1 MAPENLRVLITNDD
15 GYQAPGIRALAPAIA
30 ELGYDVLVVAPL
42 DDQSGVG
49 SARAG
54 MVGRPIRTLSE
65 DEDGI
70 TYHGIDGTPALAVT
84 LASVGAFG
92 AAPDLVVSGINRGHN
107 IGVPIFHSGTVAAA
121 LTAAGQGLSAVAISI
136 DSEDPAHWGTAGAV
150 AAEAL
155 TWIVPEPAGT
165 VLTINVPDRPLDQLA
180 GVRHASLAP
189 ITRSRI
195 TGTTAP
201 TGEPMIELEPPA
213 ANPVHNSDEAL
224 LAAGFVS
231 VTPIIGI
238 REVKDDTA
246 ATALAKRLSGY
257 R

>member
-1 MAPENLRVLITNDD
+1 MAPEQLRVLITNDD

-54 MVGRPIRTLSE
+54 MVGRPIRTATE
-65 DEDGI
+65 DFGGI
-70 TYHGIDGTPALAVT
+70 TYTGIDGTPALAVT

-107 IGVPIFHSGTVAAA
+107 VGVPIFHSGTVAAA
-121 LTAAGQGLSAVAISI
+121 LTAAGQGTSAVAVSI
-136 DSEDPAHWGTAGAV
+136 DSEDPSYWGTAATV
-150 AAEAL
+150 AGEAL
-155 TWIVPEPAGT
+155 TWIVPEPTGT

-189 ITRSRI
+189 IKRSRI
-195 TGTTAP
+195 VGTTAP

-213 ANPVHNSDEAL
+213 ANPVADSDEVL
-224 LAAGFVS
+224 LSSGFVT

-238 REVKDDTA
+238 REVNDDSA
-246 ATALAKRLSGY
+246 ATALAKRL

>member
-1 MAPENLRVLITNDD
+1 MAPEQLRVLITNDD

-54 MVGRPIRTLSE
+54 MVGRPIRTSSE
-65 DEDGI
+65 QEGGI

-92 AAPDLVVSGINRGHN
+92 AAPDVVVSGINRGHN

-121 LTAAGQGLSAVAISI
+121 LTAAGQGTSAVAVSI
-136 DSEDPAHWGTAGAV
+136 DSEDPSYWETAGTV

-155 TWIVPEPAGT
+155 TWIVPEPTGT

-189 ITRSRI
+189 IKRSRI

-201 TGEPMIELEPPA
+201 TGEPMIQLEPSLP
-213 ANPVHNSDEAL
+213 NPIPGSDEAL
-224 LAAGFVS
+224 LAAGYVT

-238 REVKDDTA
+238 REVKDDAA
-246 ATALAKRLSGY
+246 ATALAKRLSG
-257 R
+257 